1 MRNVLISNH
10 KKLAGKIK
18 KISQAGLARL
28 HVLSDF
34 DRTLTRVFVNGRNT
48 PSIISILRN
57 GNYLTTGYATK
68 AHKLYNKYHA
78 IEINHRIPRAKRK
91 LAMAQWW
98 RAHFNLLIKSKLNK
112 NDLQKIAKSGGT
124 KFRAGFRMFVN
135 FLKNHHI
142 PMIILS
148 SSGLGGDVIKM
159 RLEAEKILYN
169 NIHVISNVWKWD
181 KNGFALDVKPPIIH
195 ALNKNETII
204 KNFPVAKVIKNK
216 KNILL
221 LGDNPEDL
229 GMLEG
234 FNYNNVITVGFLNE
248 NVKQNLSHYQ
258 AKFDVLILN
267 DSSLNYVNKLLKE
280 LA

>member
-1 MRNVLISNH
+1 MKNVLISSP
-10 KKLAGKIK
+10 KKLAKKIK
-18 KISQAGLARL
+18 KISQAGLNTL
-28 HVLSDF
+28 HILSDF
-34 DRTLTRVFVNGRNT
+34 DRTLTKVFVGGKNT

-57 GNYLTTGYATK
+57 GNYLTPDYGPK
-68 AHKLYNKYHA
+68 AHELYDKYHA

-98 RAHFNLLIKSKLNK
+98 KAHFDLLIKSGLNK
-112 NDLQKIAKSGGT
+112 NDLQKIAQSGKT
-124 KFRAGFRMFVN
+124 KFRAGFRAFIG

-159 RLEAEKILYN
+159 RLEAEKIFYH
-169 NIHVISNVWKWD
+169 NIHVISNIWKWN
-181 KNGFALDVKPPIIH
+181 KNGFALGVKPPVIH
-195 ALNKNETII
+195 SLNKNEAVVKGLSIARAI
-204 KNFPVAKVIKNK
+204 KNR

-248 NVKQNLSHYQ
+248 DVKKNLPHYQ
-258 AKFDVLILN
+258 DKFDVLILN
-267 DSSLNYVNKLLKE
+267 DSSFDYVNNLLKE

>member
-1 MRNVLISNH
+1 MKNVLISNP
-10 KKLAGKIK
+10 KKLAIKIK
-18 KISQAGLARL
+18 KISQAGLDRL

-34 DRTLTRVFVNGRNT
+34 DRTLTKVFVNDKNT

-57 GNYLTTGYATK
+57 GNYLTPDYAPK
-68 AHKLYNKYHA
+68 AHELYKKYHA
-78 IEINHRIPRAKRK
+78 IEINHRISRAKRK

-98 RAHFNLLIKSKLNK
+98 KAHFNLLIKSGLNK
-112 NDLQKIAKSGGT
+112 NDLKTIAQSGKV
-124 KFRAGFRMFVN
+124 KFRAGFGAFVN

-159 RLEAEKILYN
+159 RLEAEKIFYN
-169 NIHVISNVWKWD
+169 NVHVISNVWRWD
-181 KNGFALDVKPPIIH
+181 KNGFALGVKPPIIH
-195 ALNKNETII
+195 ALNKNEAVVKNFSIAKAI
-204 KNFPVAKVIKNK
+204 KNR

-234 FNYNNVITVGFLNE
+234 FNYEYVIAVGFLNE
-248 NVKQNLSHYQ
+248 DVKKNLPHYQ
-258 AKFDVLILN
+258 GKFDVLILN
-267 DSSLNYVNKLLKE
+267 DSSLDYVNKLLKE
-280 LA
+280 L